1 MEEKRSG
8 FSAMWQTK
16 PMAVIH
22 AEENSQD
29 IPRTLT
35 MFDLCCIGIGG
46 TIGSGI
52 FSTAGSIIAETAG
65 PAAVVSWLVGG
76 VVCCLNS
83 LAYME
88 LVTRVPSSGST
99 YAYAYHTI
107 GELPAVVAAW
117 LLTLEYAVSGAGV
130 ARSWGDK
137 VEEWLLLEY
146 PDKDFSWLNLQS
158 ANLSGGLIQFLSMVV
173 LLMGVRFGKAF
184 VNTVTIIKMCVVVF
198 IIVAGFAALNPDNL
212 SPFVPT
218 RTELDGTMA
227 FGTQGIITGAS
238 QAFFG
243 YVGFDEICCLAGE
256 TKNPKKILPTA
267 VMVVVVGTMV
277 LSALCSLVLAGMVNY
292 LDASSFGNGFEG
304 HGWSWAGTIVRAGE
318 VVTMPVV
325 ALIGF
330 LAQPRLNYALA
341 CDGLL
346 PRVFAEVDSKGNL
359 FKNTLITGIFFTI
372 IAIVVP
378 FDTLWD
384 IVNFGVMMSFIIANV
399 SLVLARMKSKSPK
412 LAPIL
417 IATLVVTSGCTAFL
431 YQEGYENESSTA
443 CLILAIICLIATVG
457 IAVVLFV
464 KCPQVAN
471 APGLF
476 AAPLVPFIPMICI
489 LADWYMIAQIGH
501 LALGLSVAWMGAGV
515 VSYFA
520 YGYWNAEARSGWS
533 TLLGQ
538 NLPTHEDSL
547 AAPML
552 SAKGQTKYSV
562 QDLKSPAIEYQ
573 QSHIYMTLALLY
585 VASLGEILLNSHSH
599 FLGFKINIKIVGS
612 LRTLVF
618 ENTISQ
624 PDHIPGH
631 AAGSNDR
638 EGDKKRMAEVAHLYA
653 HDVAHVARMVTHMQF
668 VWRCVLQS
676 AFELFILVQVIGIK
690 FKPIAIA
697 FIILAI
703 FVRFLSAV
711 GNRLR
716 RELQKKVEARLNVI
730 HECFKGIQMV
740 KLNAWEDKMQEKID
754 RARDDEN
761 RERRSVNLVSALQ
774 YCLGVDSPN
783 LASVFIF
790 GWVALQDSS
799 ALSPA
804 RVFPAL
810 LLLRRIRQ
818 HFHSIVRLFDVVTKG
833 QASFYKIDDYLDKCR
848 ARSCAQTQ
856 TDKTRNLQP
865 SSSGSNAPDIVVSME
880 HACFGQS
887 TEEGKALLVNVSFQV
902 RRGQLAMIQGKAGA
916 GKTTLLNALL
926 NDIKCVDGKVLI
938 TGDCRVAYCAQEP
951 WLQTLSIRENILFGS
966 SFDYKKYWCIVEAC
980 CLTDDLQ
987 MLPEGDNT
995 QVGPKGINLS
1005 GGQKSRIA
1013 LARACYADA
1022 DVYLLDCPFAS
1033 VDAIVQNEI
1042 FTKCIVQLLRFK
1054 TVFMVTHNPELS
1066 SSSFVDHVIRVG
1078 GLTVEVESAEKG
1090 WDIGRHLS
1098 RRVDTRNSLPPW
1110 RHEDESVNQKSGPN
1124 PRCLAL
1130 WEPATPPL
1138 SSSAMLIKSA
1148 AFKQAAIVENTQ
1160 VPVTSECVGRK
1171 MARKF
1176 KWKEEWFSVKTW
1188 KVLLKGNKCIR
1199 YHVPAKLFL
1208 VLYTVA
1214 VTSKDL
1220 FLMGWSDRVD
1230 RGDVSSME
1238 QSARIYGVLVISSI
1252 ISGFA
1257 SSVLHAHAM
1266 SNSANR
1272 MFHDMTAALLRA
1284 PMTFFYSTP
1293 VGELFNR
1300 YFNDVRVLDTSFVLA
1315 FMAVFRSAVTIL
1327 AADGILWYFTGIAG
1341 TSIILIV
1348 LYVVKEF
1355 MSLGFLV
1362 GLLQLSFRAE
1372 SANLNFISEAL
1383 DGSATIR
1390 AFGQKQIDR
1399 FRAEHGMLS
1408 DELMKGKYHCEAYNR
1423 FVLIRCDRVLGVHML
1438 LLMFL
1443 LSMHD
1448 VSPAELGLML
1458 YYVFTINSDVYTLRT
1473 KLLDVALCLLNVERV
1488 RRYSLIEP
1496 EVQSYVGNPL
1506 VIPSSW
1512 PHRGSVVFDHV
1523 SFSYANAEKSDEKP
1537 ALALYDVSFTVH
1549 GGEKIGVVGRTGS
1562 GKSSLA
1568 MALFRVHPLARG
1580 RILIDDLDVSL
1591 LDLSA
1596 LRRNVCIIPQSPLFY
1611 RCSVRNY
1618 LDPFNEFGDVALL
1631 DALRRCGLRGSMAN
1645 LEAELADNGE
1655 NWSLGERQMLCLA
1668 RVVLRPSRILVL
1680 DESFSAVDQA
1690 SQATLLSVLDTAFS
1704 DSTVFL
1710 ITHRLDDVL
1719 QFDKI
1724 LVMQEGR
1731 AVEFGAAEELAAD
1744 PDSAFYEFLETTLLS
1759 Y

>member
-774 YCLGVDSPN
+774 YCLG
-783 LASVFIF
+783 
-790 GWVALQDSS
+790 
-799 ALSPA
+799 
-804 RVFPAL
+804 
-810 LLLRRIRQ
+810 
-818 HFHSIVRLFDVVTKG
+818 
-833 QASFYKIDDYLDKCR
+833 
-848 ARSCAQTQ
+848 
-856 TDKTRNLQP
+856 
-865 SSSGSNAPDIVVSME
+865 
-880 HACFGQS
+880 
-887 TEEGKALLVNVSFQV
+887 
-902 RRGQLAMIQGKAGA
+902 
-916 GKTTLLNALL
+916 
-926 NDIKCVDGKVLI
+926 
-938 TGDCRVAYCAQEP
+938 EP

>member
-1 MEEKRSG
+1 MPRQPSPGEHATTKDAQDRTARYGTFPSSKSAQEPSETASKKVPASSNTNVQDTKTQAPDTEKKKDQLPSLHPE
-8 FSAMWQTK
+8 S
-16 PMAVIH
+16 P
-22 AEENSQD
+22 
-29 IPRTLT
+29 
-35 MFDLCCIGIGG
+35 
-46 TIGSGI
+46 
-52 FSTAGSIIAETAG
+52 STAWWRKLFFEVFDKKLMDRELDSSQVWELTPEHTSAEASAVFREVYARTCPGKCKLKSAIIQTHFWKL
-65 PAAVVSWLVGG
+65 AACWALQFA
-76 VVCCLNS
+76 S
-83 LAYME
+83 LLCDACA
-88 LVTRVPSSGST
+88 P
-99 YAYAYHTI
+99 
-107 GELPAVVAAW
+107 
-117 LLTLEYAVSGAGV
+117 
-130 ARSWGDK
+130 
-137 VEEWLLLEY
+137 
-146 PDKDFSWLNLQS
+146 
-158 ANLSGGLIQFLSMVV
+158 V
-173 LLMGVRFGKAF
+173 LLYM
-184 VNTVTIIKMCVVVF
+184 
-198 IIVAGFAALNPDNL
+198 L
-212 SPFVPT
+212 
-218 RTELDGTMA
+218 
-227 FGTQGIITGAS
+227 
-238 QAFFG
+238 
-243 YVGFDEICCLAGE
+243 LA
-256 TKNPKKILPTA
+256 TA
-267 VMVVVVGTMV
+267 I
-277 LSALCSLVLAGMVNY
+277 S
-292 LDASSFGNGFEG
+292 
-304 HGWSWAGTIVRAGE
+304 R
-318 VVTMPVV
+318 
-325 ALIGF
+325 
-330 LAQPRLNYALA
+330 
-341 CDGLL
+341 
-346 PRVFAEVDSKGNL
+346 
-359 FKNTLITGIFFTI
+359 
-372 IAIVVP
+372 
-378 FDTLWD
+378 
-384 IVNFGVMMSFIIANV
+384 
-399 SLVLARMKSKSPK
+399 
-412 LAPIL
+412 
-417 IATLVVTSGCTAFL
+417 
-431 YQEGYENESSTA
+431 
-443 CLILAIICLIATVG
+443 
-457 IAVVLFV
+457 
-464 KCPQVAN
+464 
-471 APGLF
+471 
-476 AAPLVPFIPMICI
+476 
-489 LADWYMIAQIGH
+489 
-501 LALGLSVAWMGAGV
+501 
-515 VSYFA
+515 
-520 YGYWNAEARSGWS
+520 
-533 TLLGQ
+533 
-538 NLPTHEDSL
+538 
-547 AAPML
+547 
-552 SAKGQTKYSV
+552 
-562 QDLKSPAIEYQ
+562 EYQ
-573 QSHIYMTLALLY
+573 HSHIYMMLALLY

-624 PDHIPGH
+624 PNHIPGH

-697 FIILAI
+697 FIVLAI
-703 FVRFLSAV
+703 FVRFLAAAN
-711 GNRLR
+711 NRLR
-716 RELQKKVEARLNVI
+716 RKLQTKVEARLNVI

-761 RERRSVNLVSALQ
+761 RERRRVNLVAALQ

-818 HFHSIVRLFDVVTKG
+818 HFHSIVRLFDVVSKG
-833 QASFYKIDDYLDKCR
+833 QASFYKIDSYLNECR
-848 ARSCAQTQ
+848 AKSYAQDQ
-856 TDKTRNLQP
+856 TENTRKLLP
-865 SSSGSNAPDIVVSME
+865 SNSGSNAPDVVVSME

-926 NDIKCVDGKVLI
+926 NDIKCVDGKVFI
-938 TGDCRVAYCAQEP
+938 AEDCRVAYCAQEP

-966 SFDYKKYWCIVEAC
+966 TFDYKKYWCVVEAC

-1042 FTKCIVQLLRFK
+1042 FTKCIIQLLRFK

-1078 GLTVEVESAEKG
+1078 DLTVEVEAAEKG
-1090 WDIGRHLS
+1090 WDVGRHPS

-1110 RHEDESVNQKSGPN
+1110 KHEDTSAGQTSGPN

-1138 SSSAMLIKSA
+1138 SSSTMLIKPT
-1148 AFKQAAIVENTQ
+1148 AFKQTAIVEDTQ
-1160 VPVTSECVGRK
+1160 VPVTSECVGTK
-1171 MARKF
+1171 VARKF
-1176 KWKEEWFSVKTW
+1176 KWKEEWFSIKTW

-1199 YHVPAKLFL
+1199 YHVPAKFFLFL
-1208 VLYTVA
+1208 YAIA

-1230 RGDVSSME
+1230 HGDVSSME
-1238 QSARIYGVLVISSI
+1238 QSARLYGILVISSI
-1252 ISGFA
+1252 VSGFA

-1266 SNSANR
+1266 SNSANKL
-1272 MFHDMTAALLRA
+1272 FHDMTAALLRA

-1315 FMAVFRSAVTIL
+1315 FMAMFRSAVTIL

-1390 AFGQKQIDR
+1390 AFGQNQIGR

-1408 DELMKGKYHCEAYNR
+1408 DELMKGRYHCEAYNR

-1438 LLMFL
+1438 LLVFL
-1443 LSMHD
+1443 LSMHN

-1458 YYVFTINSDVYTLRT
+1458 YYVFTINSDVYTLSS

-1488 RRYSLIEP
+1488 RKYSLIKP

-1523 SFSYANAEKSDEKP
+1523 SFCYANAEKSPDKP
-1537 ALALYDVSFTVH
+1537 ALALSDVSFTVH

-1580 RILIDDLDVSL
+1580 RILVDDLDISL

-1690 SQATLLSVLDTAFS
+1690 SQATLLNVLDTAFS

-1731 AVEFGAAEELAAD
+1731 GVEFGAAEELAGD